1 MTHRARLSIAAILVL
16 IAPAFRHVCAAEQR
30 PPNVIIILT
39 DDQGYSDLGC
49 YGSTLIKTPRIDR
62 MAAEGMRFTDFYSP
76 APVCTPTRAGLL
88 TGCHPQRVGLGL
100 IPKEKPNGDDAHVLY
115 AKSRYGLNPSEV
127 TIAEVLKQRG
137 YATAMLGKWHLGDMP
152 PFLPT
157 KQGFDSYFGT
167 PYSNDMKPYVLLR
180 NETVVEDPMDQ
191 DTLIDRYTEEA
202 VKFIRTNKDK
212 PFFLY
217 FAQNM
222 PHRPLHVAERF
233 RGKSAGGLYGD
244 VIEAID
250 WSTGQVLDTLKELGL
265 DEHTLVIY
273 TSDNGPWHWIGEQGG
288 YAFPLRGGKGTTY
301 EGGMRV
307 PFIARWPRRVPA
319 GKISREPLSHLD
331 LLPTI
336 AALAG
341 GKLPEAKIDGAD
353 ISPILLGKPDATNPH
368 EALFYYSNGNLNA
381 VRSGRWKFKV
391 QTTLQDETEYGKYD
405 QPDAKVP
412 PALYDLERD
421 PSEQKN
427 VIKDHPQIVERLK
440 ALLQAQRQE
449 LGDRRLGI
457 EGKGVRPRGQVDYDP
472 RTSPSPAAAASN

>member
-1 MTHRARLSIAAILVL
+1 MMKCLCALVACCAVAL
-16 IAPAFRHVCAAEQR
+16 TSGPIGAAEDR

-49 YGSTLIKTPRIDR
+49 YGSREIKTPRIDR

-88 TGCHPQRVGLGL
+88 TGCHPQRVSLGL

-127 TIAEVLKQRG
+127 TIAEMLKERG
-137 YATAMLGKWHLGDMP
+137 YATMMLGKWHLGDMP

-157 KQGFDSYFGT
+157 KQGFDSFFGT

-202 VKFIRTNKDK
+202 VKFIRANKDK

-217 FAQNM
+217 FAHNM
-222 PHRPLHVAERF
+222 PHRPLHPPARF
-233 RGKSAGGLYGD
+233 RGKSAGGTFGD
-244 VIEAID
+244 VVEAID
-250 WSTGQVLDTLKELGL
+250 WSTGQVLDALKDAGL
-265 DEHTLVIY
+265 DEHTLVVY
-273 TSDNGPWHWIGEQGG
+273 TTDNGPWHWIGEQGG

-307 PFIARWPRRVPA
+307 PFIARWPGHVPA
-319 GKISREPLSHLD
+319 RKVSGEPLSHLD

-336 AALAG
+336 AALTGA
-341 GKLPEAKIDGAD
+341 KLPEAKIDGAD
-353 ISPILLGKPDATNPH
+353 ISGILLGKPDAKNPH
-368 EALFYYSNGNLNA
+368 KALFYYSNGNLNA

-391 QTTLQDETEYGKYD
+391 ETTLQDETEYGKYE

-412 PALYDLERD
+412 PALYDLDRD

-427 VIKDHPQIVERLK
+427 VIKDHPDVVERMKKLVHD
-440 ALLQAQRQE
+440 ARQE
-449 LGDRRLGI
+449 LGDHRLGI
-457 EGKGVRPRGQVDYDP
+457 AGKAVRPCGVVDYDP
-472 RTSPSPAAAASN
+472 RKSTAPAPAAGS

>member
-1 MTHRARLSIAAILVL
+1 MNKLAILV
-16 IAPAFRHVCAAEQR
+16 IALHTFVTIARADQR
-30 PPNVIIILT
+30 PPNVIIIVT

-49 YGSTLIKTPRIDR
+49 YGSREIKTPRIDR
-62 MAAEGMRFTDFYSP
+62 MAAEGMRFTDFYAP

-88 TGCHPQRVGLGL
+88 TGCHPQRLSLGY
-100 IPKEKPNGDDAHVLY
+100 IPAEKPDGTAAHVLY
-115 AKSRYGLNPSEV
+115 SLSRNGLNPDEV
-127 TIAEVLKQRG
+127 TVAEVLKARG

-157 KQGFDSYFGT
+157 KQGFDSWLGT
-167 PYSNDMKPYVLLR
+167 PYSNDMKPQVLMR
-180 NETVVEDPMDQ
+180 GEQVVEDPMDQ
-191 DTLIDRYTEEA
+191 DKLVDRYTEEA
-202 VKFIRTNKDK
+202 VKFIAANKDK

-217 FAQNM
+217 LAHNM

-233 RGKSAGGLYGD
+233 RGKSAGGMYGD
-244 VIEAID
+244 VVESID
-250 WSTGQVLDTLKELGL
+250 WSTGRVLDSLKENGV
-265 DEHTLVIY
+265 DEQTLVVY
-273 TSDNGPWHWIGEQGG
+273 TSDNGPWHLIGEQGG

-307 PFIARWPRRVPA
+307 PFIARWPGKIPA
-319 GKISREPLSHLD
+319 GKVCREPLSHLD
-331 LLPTI
+331 LMPTI

-341 GKLPEAKIDGAD
+341 GKLADRKIDGAEV
-353 ISPILLGKPDATNPH
+353 IPILLGQPDAKNPH

-391 QTTLQDETEYGKYD
+391 QTTLQDETEYGKYEN
-405 QPDAKVP
+405 PEAKVP

-427 VIKDHPQIVERLK
+427 VMKDHPDVVERLK
-440 ALLQAQRQE
+440 ALVAAQRQE

-457 EGKGVRPRGQVDYDP
+457 EGKGVRPRGTVDYDP
-472 RTSPSPAAAASN
+472 RKTAPAAATN